1 MIATKFMGKQIR
13 RSSRV
18 RYISVAKNSCLLLI
32 ALFITGCGEEDAN
45 GTNYPDYNVRYE
57 VIATPLSGY
66 GAKINNRGDIIRA
79 ELYQSTIASA
89 MWSVNHGLQI
99 IDFSTEVDDS
109 NCPIYSFPIE
119 LNDAGYVIGLR
130 EGCAEE
136 KAYVWHES
144 TGFQLLDN
152 ISPLQGSFIKA
163 WSINNSNQIVGSSRL
178 PGTSSRSAFFWDME
192 TNTMVEGFGEFTVT
206 LLPNNPEYNVS
217 PVKERIFSSVVGN
230 AISDSGLVSAPCP
243 QPSWL
248 LCRWSEEGGLE
259 YLQHPDSAISY
270 QTDINNQGTIVGMLM
285 VVEASRISRQPYRA
299 NFDSGWSILPSVGG
313 NEAEGHAN
321 AINNAEQI
329 VGDVYINETD
339 TTAVLWMD
347 GKVYDL
353 NYLTKDYSGERFIE
367 AADINDLG
375 QIIVIGRDS
384 LGVYLLNPI
393 QNLAD

>member
-1 MIATKFMGKQIR
+1 MIATKFMGKQFR

-18 RYISVAKNSCLLLI
+18 RYISVANNCCLLLI
-32 ALFITGCGEEDAN
+32 ALFVAGCSEEETN

-66 GAKINNRGDIIRA
+66 GAKINNRGDIIGA
-79 ELYQSTIASA
+79 ELYQSTIASS
-89 MWSVNHGLQI
+89 MWSVISGLQI
-99 IDFSTEVDDS
+99 IDFSTEVDNS

-119 LNDAGYVIGLR
+119 LNDAGYVIGIR

-144 TGFQLLDN
+144 TGFQLLDS

-163 WSINNSNQIVGSSRL
+163 WSINNSNQIVGSSKL
-178 PGTSSRSAFFWDME
+178 PGASSRNAFFWDME
-192 TNTMVEGFGEFTVT
+192 TNIMVEGFGELTIT
-206 LLPNNPEYNVS
+206 LLPDNPEYNVS
-217 PVKERIFSSVVGN
+217 PVKERSFSPVMGN

-248 LCRWSEEGGLE
+248 LCRWSEEGGLD

-285 VVEASRISRQPYRA
+285 AVEADRISRKPYRA
-299 NFDSGWSILPSVGG
+299 NFDSGWSVLPGVGG
-313 NEAEGHAN
+313 READGYAN

-329 VGDVYINETD
+329 VGKVYINETD
-339 TTAVLWMD
+339 TTAVLWVD

-353 NYLTKDYSGERFIE
+353 NDLTKDYSGERFIE
-367 AADINDLG
+367 ALGINDVG
-375 QIIVIGRDS
+375 QIIVVGKDSIGI
-384 LGVYLLNPI
+384 YLLNPI